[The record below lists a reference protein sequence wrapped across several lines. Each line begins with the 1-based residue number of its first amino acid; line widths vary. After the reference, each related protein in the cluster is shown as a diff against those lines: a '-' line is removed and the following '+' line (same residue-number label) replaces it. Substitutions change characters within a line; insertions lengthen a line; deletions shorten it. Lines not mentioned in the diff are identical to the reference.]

1 MGLGGRAL
9 IAEGGGPHRV
19 YLIDGYNV
27 VHELRN
33 QGMDTDV
40 PMDADGQAFFRQR
53 LIDGV
58 ASLVGGAGD
67 RAIIVFDSKVSQ
79 LQDQVDAIA
88 DVDVIFGSFKE
99 SADSIIERLA
109 YGLSAG
115 ENVVVVTSDYGLQKT
130 VYRTNIQRRSAREF
144 VLSLQNN
151 TTKVANR
158 SDCIRMGHRVE
169 DGLSEETLAR
179 LKEVRDRR
187 DRKES

>member
-1 MGLGGRAL
+1 MGGRAL

-33 QGMDTDV
+33 QGMDT
-40 PMDADGQAFFRQR
+40 DGQAFFRQR

-109 YGLSAG
+109 YGLNAG
-115 ENVVVVTSDYGLQKT
+115 ENVVV
-130 VYRTNIQRRSAREF
+130 
-144 VLSLQNN
+144 
-151 TTKVANR
+151 
-158 SDCIRMGHRVE
+158 
-169 DGLSEETLAR
+169 
-179 LKEVRDRR
+179 
-187 DRKES
+187 